1 MSTSYEITVN
11 DYGTYTCGRGE
22 SLLHAFKRTN
32 YNNSIL
38 ACFGGGCGKCL
49 IRVHEGSYEIIQKM
63 SKAHVDGS
71 FKDEVLACSV
81 RPMSNMVITL
91 LKK

>member
-1 MSTSYEITVN
+1 MNAKFEITVRGH
-11 DYGTYTCGRGE
+11 GTYTCGCGE
-22 SLLHAFKRTN
+22 SLLQAFKRTN
-32 YNNSIL
+32 FSNRIL

-49 IRVHEGSYEIIQKM
+49 IRVHEGLYEVTQKM
-63 SKAHVDGS
+63 STAHVDGS
-71 FKDEVLACSV
+71 SKDEVLACSV